1 MTSSE
6 LCDAILIRGLELD
19 CIVGVRPAERKRPQ
33 RVRVDISLGVDL
45 RPAARSGRITRTIDY
60 ARVADEVQNMLRFR
74 EYRLMES
81 AAEELSAMLFAAHP
95 PLASVE
101 VYIEKPE
108 ALRGRASGRGAVR
121 VTRER
126 ESFPLSRERIDGGF
140 IDLVLETHE
149 ATLSLV
155 TLEASRTFS
164 SVGRSSVVWLTQGNI
179 DGTRSVIEPGE
190 PIDCSAPFVAGPN
203 GATLFVCQIRADA
216 V

>member
-6 LCDAILIRGLELD
+6 LRDAILIRGLELD
-19 CIVGVRPAERKRPQ
+19 CIVGVRPPERKRPQ
-33 RVRVDISLGVDL
+33 RVRLDISLGVDL
-45 RPAARSGRITRTIDY
+45 SPAARSGRITRTIDY

-121 VTRER
+121 VRRER
-126 ESFPLSRERIDGGF
+126 ESFPLTRERVDGGF
-140 IDLVLETHE
+140 VDLVLETHE

-155 TLEASRTFS
+155 TLESSRTFS
-164 SVGRSSVVWLTQGNI
+164 PAERACVVWLTQGNI
-179 DGTRSVIEPGE
+179 EGTRAPVEPGE
-190 PIDCSAPFVAGPN
+190 PLDCSAPLRAGPN
-203 GATLFVCQIRADA
+203 GATLFVCQLGADA
-216 V
+216 G